1 MAFTFTAGTTDAVS
15 GIVTYKAT
23 TDTSSAA
30 SSVTLGFVPRKV
42 EVLDSTNANK
52 YEWNDQMAAASMF
65 KTVTAGTF
73 TYVSSA
79 GITVTGPN
87 SATAAQPTLTLGT
100 GLHTNSSTYTLVL
113 YR

>member
-73 TYVSSA
+73 TYVSSN
-79 GITVTGPN
+79 GITVSGPN
-87 SATAAQPTLTLGT
+87 STTAAQPTLTLGT